1 MFDARLRPII
11 DPPLNA
17 IGSALARAG
26 IGANAVTVFGAILG
40 VAAGVAIAWEH
51 YGLALALII
60 ANRLADGLDGAVAR
74 VSGITDFGGYLDSI
88 ADYLFYIAVPLGFGF
103 GNATNT
109 VAAMVLIGAFTLTA
123 VSFLAFAAI
132 AAKRGED
139 TIAHGKKSFFYSSGL
154 MEGAETIGFFIAF
167 CVWPAHFA
175 TLAFVFA
182 ALCLLTVVQR
192 SLLARRQFSNPKPT
206 QE

>member
-17 IGSALARAG
+17 IGGALARAG
-26 IGANAVTVFGAILG
+26 IGANVVTAFGALLAI
-40 VAAGVAIAWEH
+40 AAGVAIAGEH
-51 YGLALALII
+51 YAIGLALII

-74 VSGITDFGGYLDSI
+74 VSGITDFGGYFDSI

-103 GNATNT
+103 ASAANT
-109 VAAMVLIGAFTLTA
+109 PAAMALIAAFTLTA

-132 AAKRGED
+132 AARRGEA
-139 TIAHGKKSFFYSSGL
+139 TNAHGKKSFVYSSGL

-167 CVWPAHFA
+167 CLWPHHFA
-175 TLAFVFA
+175 VLATSFA
-182 ALCLLTVVQR
+182 ALCILTVVQR
-192 SLLARRQFSNPKPT
+192 STAARRQFSDDDS
-206 QE
+206 

>member
-40 VAAGVAIAWEH
+40 VAAGVAIACEH

-74 VSGITDFGGYLDSI
+74 VGGISDFGGFLDSI
-88 ADYLFYIAVPLGFGF
+88 ADYIFYIAVPLGFGF
-103 GNATNT
+103 ASAANT
-109 VAAMVLIGAFTLTA
+109 AAAMTLIAAFTLTA

-132 AAKRGED
+132 AAKRGEA
-139 TIAHGKKSFFYSSGL
+139 TTAHGKKSLFYSSGL
-154 MEGAETIGFFIAF
+154 MEGAETIAFFIAF
-167 CVWPAHFA
+167 CLWPAHFA
-175 TLAFVFA
+175 TLATIFT

-192 SLLARRQFSNPKPT
+192 GILARRQFRDD
-206 QE
+206 

>member
-17 IGSALARAG
+17 IGGALARAG
-26 IGANAVTVFGAILG
+26 IGANAVTMFGAILG

-60 ANRLADGLDGAVAR
+60 ANRLADGMDGAVAR

-88 ADYLFYIAVPLGFGF
+88 ADYIFYIAVPLGFGLVS
-103 GNATNT
+103 ADNT
-109 VAAMVLIGAFTLTA
+109 PAAMVLIAAFTLTA

-132 AAKRGED
+132 AARRGAE
-139 TIAHGKKSFFYSSGL
+139 TAAHGKKSFVYSSGL

-167 CVWPAHFA
+167 CLWPQHFV

-182 ALCLLTVVQR
+182 ALCALTVLQR
-192 SLLARRQFSNPKPT
+192 GIMARRLFV
-206 QE
+206 